1 MRAKGFAS
9 RRQRHGLRARAQH
22 SARSATHIARWY
34 LLPDPPLATEPIPG
48 SLSRRLASPDPSCT
62 KNPGEEMAYG
72 DETYGDKAYGDETLY
87 NVNSFEKPA
96 PMKLEPLP
104 EKTAF
109 EPIEFDGAGDLTIA
123 PGDASAAGLEYMP
136 DSGLPSDWR

>member
-22 SARSATHIARWY
+22 SARSVTHIARWY
-34 LLPDPPLATEPIPG
+34 LLPDPPLAPEPIPG

-62 KNPGEEMAYG
+62 KNAGEEMAN
-72 DETYGDKAYGDETLY
+72 GDETLY